1 LNFVPMLLLLAL
13 FIYGAA
19 NWESRTVG
27 NVAQPTALRLGAAT
41 VEELVG
47 RISPSVP
54 PSNWIR
60 RGRMPPSSITPG
72 GTNAVSQQA
81 STSAL
86 EIRRLIGTA
95 GPF

>member
-1 LNFVPMLLLLAL
+1 LNFAPMLLLLAL

-72 GTNAVSQQA
+72 GQTPSPGK
-81 STSAL
+81 
-86 EIRRLIGTA
+86 RPPRPWRYG
-95 GPF
+95 G